1 MAMKRD
7 ADDKHLR
14 QYSSLADKAGL
25 FDQSPPEQV
34 GGVLAVYAPMAAKE
48 WEEATEGKLLPE
60 NPLHGIPG
68 AEGLLDAPPIRRG
81 TPPEDD

>member
-1 MAMKRD
+1 
-7 ADDKHLR
+7 
-14 QYSSLADKAGL
+14 
-25 FDQSPPEQV
+25 
-34 GGVLAVYAPMAAKE
+34 MAAKE

-68 AEGLLDAPPIRRG
+68 AEDMLDAPPIRRG